1 MTSGLVLAV
10 AAGGALG
17 AVLRYLTT
25 VALAGREQP
34 PGPVVIVNIVGSL
47 VSGVAIGAI
56 DDPVVLLVV
65 VTGFCG
71 GLTTFSTLSV
81 ETVQLVMDGRAK
93 RAAGGMLVN
102 LVAGTL
108 AVALG
113 VVLGGILG
121 ALPGGAG

>member
-1 MTSGLVLAV
+1 MTPGIVLAV
-10 AAGGALG
+10 AVGGALG

-47 VSGVAIGAI
+47 VSGLAIGAI
-56 DDPVVLLVV
+56 DDPAVLSVV

-71 GLTTFSTLSV
+71 GLTTFSTLTV
-81 ETVQLVMDGRAK
+81 ETVQLVMDGRAN

-102 LVAGTL
+102 LIVGTL
-108 AVALG
+108 GVALG
-113 VVLGGILG
+113 AVLGGMIG
-121 ALPGGAG
+121 AIFGA

>member
-1 MTSGLVLAV
+1 MTPGLVLAV

-113 VVLGGILG
+113 AVLGGMLG
-121 ALPGGAG
+121 AMPGAAG

>member
-1 MTSGLVLAV
+1 VTPGLVLAV

-93 RAAGGMLVN
+93 RATGGMLVN
-102 LVAGTL
+102 FIAGTL

-113 VVLGGILG
+113 AVLGGLLG

>member
-1 MTSGLVLAV
+1 MTPALALAV

-17 AVLRYLTT
+17 AVLRYVIT
-25 VALAGREQP
+25 VALAGRERP
-34 PGPVVIVNIVGSL
+34 PGPVVLVNVVGSL
-47 VSGVAIGAI
+47 ISGAAMGAI
-56 DDPVVLLVV
+56 DDPAVLIVV

-81 ETVQLVMDGRAK
+81 ETVQLVMDGRAR
-93 RAAGGMLVN
+93 RAVGGMLVN

-113 VVLGGILG
+113 AVAVGTASAIFGT
-121 ALPGGAG
+121 

>member
-1 MTSGLVLAV
+1 MTPGLVLAV

-34 PGPVVIVNIVGSL
+34 PGPVVLVNVAGSL
-47 VSGVAIGAI
+47 LSGVAIGAI

-93 RAAGGMLVN
+93 RAAGGILVN

-113 VVLGGILG
+113 VVLGGVLG

>member
-1 MTSGLVLAV
+1 MNPGLVLAV

-17 AVLRYLTT
+17 AVLRFLTT
-25 VALAGREQP
+25 VVLAGREQP
-34 PGPVVIVNIVGSL
+34 PGPVVIVNVVGSL

-56 DDPVVLLVV
+56 EDPVVLLVV

-113 VVLGGILG
+113 TILGGILG
-121 ALPGGAG
+121 ALPGEAC

>member
-1 MTSGLVLAV
+1 MTPGLVLAV

-34 PGPVVIVNIVGSL
+34 PGPVVLVNIVGSL

-56 DDPVVLLVV
+56 EDPVVLLVV

-113 VVLGGILG
+113 AVLGGMLG
-121 ALPGGAG
+121 AMPGAAG

>member
-1 MTSGLVLAV
+1 MTVTLALAV
-10 AAGGALG
+10 AVGGAFG
-17 AVLRYLTT
+17 AVLRYVTT

-34 PGPVVIVNIVGSL
+34 PGPVVIVNVAGSL
-47 VSGVAIGAI
+47 LSGFAIGAI
-56 DDPVVLLVV
+56 DDPAVLLVV

-113 VVLGGILG
+113 AVLGGMLG
-121 ALPGGAG
+121 AIFGA

>member
-1 MTSGLVLAV
+1 MTPGLVLAV

-17 AVLRYLTT
+17 AVLRFLTT
-25 VALAGREQP
+25 VVLADRKQP
-34 PGPVVIVNIVGSL
+34 PGPVVIVNVVGSL

-56 DDPVVLLVV
+56 EDPVVLLVV

-93 RAAGGMLVN
+93 RAAGGLLVN

-121 ALPGGAG
+121 ALPGEAG

>member
-1 MTSGLVLAV
+1 MTPGLVLAV

-34 PGPVVIVNIVGSL
+34 PGPVVLVNVAGSL
-47 VSGVAIGAI
+47 LSGVAIGAI

-113 VVLGGILG
+113 VVLGGVLG

>member
-1 MTSGLVLAV
+1 MTPGLVLAV

-34 PGPVVIVNIVGSL
+34 PGPMVLVNIVGSL
-47 VSGVAIGAI
+47 ISGVAIGAI
-56 DDPVVLLVV
+56 EDPAVLLVV

-113 VVLGGILG
+113 AVLGGMLG
-121 ALPGGAG
+121 AMPGAAG

>member
-1 MTSGLVLAV
+1 MTPGLVLAV

-56 DDPVVLLVV
+56 EDPVVLLVV

-113 VVLGGILG
+113 AVLGGMLG
-121 ALPGGAG
+121 AMPGAAG

>member
-1 MTSGLVLAV
+1 M
-10 AAGGALG
+10 
-17 AVLRYLTT
+17 
-25 VALAGREQP
+25 
-34 PGPVVIVNIVGSL
+34 
-47 VSGVAIGAI
+47 
-56 DDPVVLLVV
+56 LLVV

-113 VVLGGILG
+113 VVLGGMLG
-121 ALPGGAG
+121 AMPGAAG